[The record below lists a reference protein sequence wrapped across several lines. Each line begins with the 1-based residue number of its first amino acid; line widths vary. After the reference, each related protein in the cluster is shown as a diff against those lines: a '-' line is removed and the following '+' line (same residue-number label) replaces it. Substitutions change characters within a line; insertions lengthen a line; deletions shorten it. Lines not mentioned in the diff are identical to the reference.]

1 MTCDCEVCK
10 GIVRFRDHLN
20 RVPEPDRPYWDALYD
35 HMLNLEADL
44 DWYHALRDG
53 SWPEAEQILKNWLED
68 IQNKA

>member
-1 MTCDCEVCK
+1 
-10 GIVRFRDHLN
+10 
-20 RVPEPDRPYWDALYD
+20 
-35 HMLNLEADL
+35 MLNLEADL